1 MNKKL
6 LFFYISCVLSVIMF
20 IVSCC
25 TENTVKVVSLTLAV
39 TFMLAIVKVVV
50 KAKLSNKMLY
60 IAYLA
65 FLLSNLIMLLGFYT
79 ISLIFTGISALS
91 AVYVIINLVIVLNKY
106 SRQDIDK
113 HLDEL

>member
-1 MNKKL
+1 
-6 LFFYISCVLSVIMF
+6 MF

-25 TENTVKVVSLTLAV
+25 AENTVKLVSLAV
-39 TFMLAIVKVVV
+39 AVCFMLVIVNVVA
-50 KAKLSNKMLY
+50 KAKLSYKMLY

-79 ISLIFTGISALS
+79 ISLVFTGISALS
-91 AVYVIINLVIVLNKY
+91 AIYVIINLVIVLNKY